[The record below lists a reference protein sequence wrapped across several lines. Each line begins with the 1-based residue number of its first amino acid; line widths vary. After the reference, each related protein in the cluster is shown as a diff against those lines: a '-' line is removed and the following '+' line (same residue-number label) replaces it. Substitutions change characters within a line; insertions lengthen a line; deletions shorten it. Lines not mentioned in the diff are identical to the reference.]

1 MGKIIYK
8 MKKSNYAFVSAL
20 YASRTKGL
28 YSEMYFPIIKYALAK
43 IFAEKK
49 GESVYCTADEVSE
62 FIDDKFGIKIPTI
75 VIAKSVCKIGNNQ
88 NFSLVVYEKGNT
100 FQINGAFYD
109 EDNIEEKERF
119 FSGKLEE
126 IETKYQEFLTQQGC
140 SDDGVTFVQFIADN
154 TDDILGYFENENKK
168 CVNEKYATLILFLQY
183 VHDSDKE
190 LYSIVHQLFWSSI
203 VVAFLKSDKPLVNDS
218 NNGIKTEYFLDTS
231 IILGLL
237 ELSTSLKQTYSK
249 EVCSIILNSGGL
261 LKVNPMTVEEIKYIL
276 EKVEQNGPNPLTD
289 IYDSYTRRKLIP
301 NDLAKIRL
309 NLDKKLLAL
318 QIDVFP
324 KMSRPAVQQVI
335 NDYKGKA
342 VTKLLGEMRNN
353 SQSLYFKDNFR
364 EIHDVYMDDYIKG
377 RRKEKK
383 LNGNI
388 HFMTDNID
396 LVNFCHAQHEDTSY
410 MVSTGKVILDL
421 WMHNKQEID
430 VSDCVLTETMAR
442 CLGLH
447 KSNVRYKI
455 MEVARFY
462 NQTKDD
468 FDPQVYKDFIAHL
481 YRRAKNVIATAEQI
495 SQSGTIPQSIA
506 KLIKEAVE
514 KDNEAYNN
522 SLAMATRKNQELQK
536 ESEKKEK
543 QIENIKNAVADLRD
557 KVDGSNKQIGDLESE
572 KNKLS
577 DSLQQHKNKL
587 LKATAELAQSRQEQ
601 EDAKR
606 KISLFQQKD
615 KCLEKKKILEK
626 ELEPLKL
633 KRKKAF
639 RNSTSKYYMFGGCLC
654 IIFVVVMVIA
664 MFMELLDRW
673 MISIA
678 LAPLSLAI
686 YFYNRKH
693 SLDDR
698 KANREKEAYDNWEIK
713 NPRYRQLVN
722 ELQKL
727 DERLKK
733 INEEMQVST
742 KTNA

>member
-1 MGKIIYK
+1 M
-8 MKKSNYAFVSAL
+8 
-20 YASRTKGL
+20 
-28 YSEMYFPIIKYALAK
+28 
-43 IFAEKK
+43 
-49 GESVYCTADEVSE
+49 
-62 FIDDKFGIKIPTI
+62 
-75 VIAKSVCKIGNNQ
+75 
-88 NFSLVVYEKGNT
+88 
-100 FQINGAFYD
+100 
-109 EDNIEEKERF
+109 
-119 FSGKLEE
+119 
-126 IETKYQEFLTQQGC
+126 
-140 SDDGVTFVQFIADN
+140 
-154 TDDILGYFENENKK
+154 
-168 CVNEKYATLILFLQY
+168 QY
-183 VHDSDKE
+183 VHEADKE
-190 LYSIVHQLFWSSI
+190 LYSVVHQLFWSSI

-218 NNGIKTEYFLDTS
+218 ANGIKTEYFLDTS
-231 IILGLL
+231 IVLGLL

-249 EVCSIILNSGGL
+249 EVCSIIINSGGL

-309 NLDKKLLAL
+309 NLDKKLIAL
-318 QIDVFP
+318 QIEVFP
-324 KMSRPAVQQVI
+324 NMSPTAVQQVI
-335 NDYKGKA
+335 NDYKGKTI
-342 VTKLLGEMRNN
+342 TKLLGDIRSNN
-353 SQSLYFKDNFR
+353 QSSYSKDNFR
-364 EIHDVYMDDYIKG
+364 EIHDVYMDDYIKV
-377 RRKEKK
+377 RRKGKK
-383 LNGNI
+383 LNGNVL
-388 HFMTDNID
+388 FLTDNID
-396 LVNFCHAQHEDTSY
+396 LVNFCHAQHKGTNY

-421 WMHNKQEID
+421 WMHNKQNNNL
-430 VSDCVLTETMAR
+430 SDCVLTETMAR

-468 FDPQVYKDFIAHL
+468 FDPQVYKDFISHL
-481 YRRAKNVIATAEQI
+481 YRRAKNVIATAELI
-495 SQSGTIPQSIA
+495 SQSGAIPQSIA
-506 KLIKEAVE
+506 KLIKEAVD
-514 KDNEAYNN
+514 KDNEVYNN

-557 KVDGSNKQIGDLESE
+557 KVDGSNKQIGNLESE

-577 DSLQQHKNKL
+577 DSLQQHKNEL

-606 KISLFQQKD
+606 KISLFHEKD
-615 KCLEKKKILEK
+615 ECLEKKKILEK

-639 RNSTSKYYMFGGCLC
+639 RNSAPKYYMFRGCLC

-664 MFMELLDRW
+664 VLMKLLDRW

-698 KANREKEAYDNWEIK
+698 KANREQEAYDEWEK
-713 NPRYRQLVN
+713 QNPRYSQIVN
-722 ELQKL
+722 ELHKL
-727 DERLKK
+727 EKRLKE
-733 INEEMQVST
+733 INEEM
-742 KTNA
+742 K

>member
-1 MGKIIYK
+1 

-75 VIAKSVCKIGNNQ
+75 VIAKSVCKIENNQ

-664 MFMELLDRW
+664 VFMELLDRW

>member
-1 MGKIIYK
+1 

-231 IILGLL
+231 IVLGLL

-324 KMSRPAVQQVI
+324 NMSPPAVQQVI

-353 SQSLYFKDNFR
+353 SQSSYFKDNFR

-383 LNGNI
+383 LNGNV

-468 FDPQVYKDFIAHL
+468 FDPQVYKDFISHL
-481 YRRAKNVIATAEQI
+481 YRRAKNVISTAEQI

-506 KLIKEAVE
+506 KLIKEAVY
-514 KDNEAYNN
+514 KDNEVYNN
-522 SLAMATRKNQELQK
+522 SLALATRKNQKLQK
-536 ESEKKEK
+536 ESEEKEK
-543 QIENIKNAVADLRD
+543 QIEDIKNAVANLKD

-577 DSLQQHKNKL
+577 DSLQQHKKEL
-587 LKATAELAQSRQEQ
+587 QKATAELAQSRQEQ

-606 KISLFQQKD
+606 KISLFHQKD
-615 KCLEKKKILEK
+615 ECLEKKKILEK

-639 RNSTSKYYMFGGCLC
+639 RNSTPKYYMFGGCLC

-664 MFMELLDRW
+664 VLMDLLDRW

-727 DERLKK
+727 DERLKE
-733 INEEMQVST
+733 INEDMKVST

>member
-1 MGKIIYK
+1 

-664 MFMELLDRW
+664 VFMELLDRW

-698 KANREKEAYDNWEIK
+698 KANR
-713 NPRYRQLVN
+713 
-722 ELQKL
+722 
-727 DERLKK
+727 
-733 INEEMQVST
+733 
-742 KTNA
+742 

>member
-1 MGKIIYK
+1 

-49 GESVYCTADEVSE
+49 GERVYCTADEVSE
-62 FIDDKFGIKIPTI
+62 FIDDKFGINIPTI

-231 IILGLL
+231 IVLGLL

-324 KMSRPAVQQVI
+324 NMSPPAVQQVI

-353 SQSLYFKDNFR
+353 SQSSYFKDNFR

-383 LNGNI
+383 LNGNV

-468 FDPQVYKDFIAHL
+468 FDPQVYKDFISHL
-481 YRRAKNVIATAEQI
+481 YRRAKNVISTAEQI

-506 KLIKEAVE
+506 KLIKEAVY
-514 KDNEAYNN
+514 KDNEVYNN
-522 SLAMATRKNQELQK
+522 SLALATRKNQKLQK
-536 ESEKKEK
+536 ESEEKEK
-543 QIENIKNAVADLRD
+543 QIEDIKNAVANLKD

-577 DSLQQHKNKL
+577 DSLQQHKKEL
-587 LKATAELAQSRQEQ
+587 QKATAELAQSRQEQ

-606 KISLFQQKD
+606 KISLFHQKD
-615 KCLEKKKILEK
+615 ECLEKKKILEK

-639 RNSTSKYYMFGGCLC
+639 RNSTPKYYMFGGCLG

-664 MFMELLDRW
+664 VLMELLDRW

-727 DERLKK
+727 DERLKE

>member
-1 MGKIIYK
+1 

-20 YASRTKGL
+20 YASKTKGL
-28 YSEMYFPIIKYALAK
+28 YSEMYFPIIKYSLAK
-43 IFAEKK
+43 IFAAKTGGK
-49 GESVYCTADEVSE
+49 VYCTADEVSD

-88 NFSLVVYEKGNT
+88 NFSLVVYEKGHS

-119 FSGKLEE
+119 FSSKLEE

-140 SDDGVTFVQFIADN
+140 SDDGVSFIQFIADN
-154 TDDILGYFENENKK
+154 TDDILGYFENENKN

-183 VHDSDKE
+183 VHEADKE
-190 LYSIVHQLFWSSI
+190 LYSVVHQLFWSSI

-218 NNGIKTEYFLDTS
+218 ANGIKTEYFLDTS
-231 IILGLL
+231 IVLGLL

-249 EVCSIILNSGGL
+249 EVCSIITNSGGL

-309 NLDKKLLAL
+309 NLDKKLIAL
-318 QIDVFP
+318 QIEVFP
-324 KMSRPAVQQVI
+324 NMSPTAVQQVI
-335 NDYKGKA
+335 NDYKGKTI
-342 VTKLLGEMRNN
+342 TKLLGDIRSNN
-353 SQSLYFKDNFR
+353 QSSYSKDNFR

-383 LNGNI
+383 LTGNVL
-388 HFMTDNID
+388 FLTDNID
-396 LVNFCHAQHEDTSY
+396 LVNFCHAQHKGTSY

-421 WMHNKQEID
+421 WMHNKQNND
-430 VSDCVLTETMAR
+430 LSDCVLTETMAR

-468 FDPQVYKDFIAHL
+468 FDPQVYKDFISHL
-481 YRRAKNVIATAEQI
+481 YRRAKNVIATAELI
-495 SQSGTIPQSIA
+495 SQSGAIPQSIA
-506 KLIKEAVE
+506 KLIKEAVD
-514 KDNEAYNN
+514 KDNEVYNN

-577 DSLQQHKNKL
+577 DSLQQHKNEL

-606 KISLFQQKD
+606 KISLFHEKD
-615 KCLEKKKILEK
+615 ECLEKKKILEK

-639 RNSTSKYYMFGGCLC
+639 RNSAPKYYMFGGCLC

-664 MFMELLDRW
+664 GLMELLDKWRT
-673 MISIA
+673 SIA

-686 YFYNRKH
+686 YFFNRKH

-698 KANREKEAYDNWEIK
+698 KANRENEAYDKWEK
-713 NPRYRQLVN
+713 QNPRYRQLVN
-722 ELQKL
+722 ERHKL
-727 DERLKK
+727 DERLKE

-742 KTNA
+742 NNA

>member
-1 MGKIIYK
+1 M
-8 MKKSNYAFVSAL
+8 
-20 YASRTKGL
+20 
-28 YSEMYFPIIKYALAK
+28 
-43 IFAEKK
+43 
-49 GESVYCTADEVSE
+49 
-62 FIDDKFGIKIPTI
+62 
-75 VIAKSVCKIGNNQ
+75 
-88 NFSLVVYEKGNT
+88 
-100 FQINGAFYD
+100 
-109 EDNIEEKERF
+109 
-119 FSGKLEE
+119 
-126 IETKYQEFLTQQGC
+126 
-140 SDDGVTFVQFIADN
+140 
-154 TDDILGYFENENKK
+154 
-168 CVNEKYATLILFLQY
+168 
-183 VHDSDKE
+183 
-190 LYSIVHQLFWSSI
+190 
-203 VVAFLKSDKPLVNDS
+203 AFLKSDKPLVNDS

-231 IILGLL
+231 IVLGLL

-324 KMSRPAVQQVI
+324 NMSPPAVQQVI

-353 SQSLYFKDNFR
+353 SQSSYFKDNFR

-383 LNGNI
+383 LNGNV

-468 FDPQVYKDFIAHL
+468 FDPQVYKDFISHL
-481 YRRAKNVIATAEQI
+481 YRRAKNVISTAEQI

-506 KLIKEAVE
+506 KLIKEAVY
-514 KDNEAYNN
+514 KDNEVYNN
-522 SLAMATRKNQELQK
+522 SLALATRKNQKLQK
-536 ESEKKEK
+536 ESEEKEK
-543 QIENIKNAVADLRD
+543 QIEDIKNAVANLKD

-577 DSLQQHKNKL
+577 DSLQQHKKEL
-587 LKATAELAQSRQEQ
+587 QKATAELAQSRQEQ

-606 KISLFQQKD
+606 KISLFHQKD
-615 KCLEKKKILEK
+615 ECLEKKKILEK

-639 RNSTSKYYMFGGCLC
+639 RNSTPKYYMFGGCLC
-654 IIFVVVMVIA
+654 IIFLVVMVIA
-664 MFMELLDRW
+664 VLMDLLDRW

-727 DERLKK
+727 DERLKE

>member
-1 MGKIIYK
+1 

-664 MFMELLDRW
+664 VFMELLDRW

>member
-1 MGKIIYK
+1 

-49 GESVYCTADEVSE
+49 GERVYCTADEVSE

-231 IILGLL
+231 IVLGLL

-324 KMSRPAVQQVI
+324 NMSPPAVQQVI

-353 SQSLYFKDNFR
+353 SQSSYFKDNFR

-383 LNGNI
+383 LNGNV

-468 FDPQVYKDFIAHL
+468 FDPQVYKDFISHL
-481 YRRAKNVIATAEQI
+481 YRRAKNVISTAEQI
-495 SQSGTIPQSIA
+495 SQSVTIPQSIA
-506 KLIKEAVE
+506 KLIKEAVY
-514 KDNEAYNN
+514 KDNEVYNN
-522 SLAMATRKNQELQK
+522 SLALATRKNQKLQK
-536 ESEKKEK
+536 ESEEKEK
-543 QIENIKNAVADLRD
+543 QIEDIKNAVANLKD

-577 DSLQQHKNKL
+577 DSLQKHKKEL
-587 LKATAELAQSRQEQ
+587 QKATAELVQSRQEQ

-606 KISLFQQKD
+606 KISLFHQKD
-615 KCLEKKKILEK
+615 ECLEKKKILEK

-639 RNSTSKYYMFGGCLC
+639 RNSTPKYYMFGGCLF

-664 MFMELLDRW
+664 VLMDLLDRW

-727 DERLKK
+727 DERLKE

>member
-1 MGKIIYK
+1 

-20 YASRTKGL
+20 YASKTKGL
-28 YSEMYFPIIKYALAK
+28 YSEMYFPIIKYSLAK
-43 IFAEKK
+43 IFAAKTGGK
-49 GESVYCTADEVSE
+49 VYCTADEVSD

-88 NFSLVVYEKGNT
+88 NFSLVVYEKGHS

-119 FSGKLEE
+119 FSSKLEE

-140 SDDGVTFVQFIADN
+140 SDDGVSFIQFIADN
-154 TDDILGYFENENKK
+154 TDDILGYFENENKN

-183 VHDSDKE
+183 VHEADKE
-190 LYSIVHQLFWSSI
+190 LYSVVHQLFWSSI

-218 NNGIKTEYFLDTS
+218 ANGIKTEYFLDTS
-231 IILGLL
+231 IVLGLL

-249 EVCSIILNSGGL
+249 EVCSIITNSGGL

-309 NLDKKLLAL
+309 NLDKKLTAL
-318 QIDVFP
+318 QIEVFP
-324 KMSRPAVQQVI
+324 NMSPTAVQQVI
-335 NDYKGKA
+335 NDYKGKTI
-342 VTKLLGEMRNN
+342 TKLLGDIRSNN
-353 SQSLYFKDNFR
+353 QSSYSKDNFR

-383 LNGNI
+383 LTGNVL
-388 HFMTDNID
+388 FLTDNID
-396 LVNFCHAQHEDTSY
+396 LVNFCHAQHKGTSY

-421 WMHNKQEID
+421 WMHNKQNND
-430 VSDCVLTETMAR
+430 LSDCVLTETMAR

-468 FDPQVYKDFIAHL
+468 FDPQVYKDFISHL
-481 YRRAKNVIATAEQI
+481 YRRAKNVIATAELI
-495 SQSGTIPQSIA
+495 SQSGAIPQSIA
-506 KLIKEAVE
+506 KLIKEAVD
-514 KDNEAYNN
+514 KDNEVYNN

-577 DSLQQHKNKL
+577 DSLQQHKNEL

-606 KISLFQQKD
+606 KISLFHEKD
-615 KCLEKKKILEK
+615 ECLEKKKILEK

-639 RNSTSKYYMFGGCLC
+639 RNSAPKYYMFGGCLC

-664 MFMELLDRW
+664 GLMELLDKWRT
-673 MISIA
+673 SIA

-686 YFYNRKH
+686 YFFNRKH

-698 KANREKEAYDNWEIK
+698 KANRENEAYDKWEK
-713 NPRYRQLVN
+713 QNPRYRQLVN
-722 ELQKL
+722 ERHKL
-727 DERLKK
+727 DERLKE

-742 KTNA
+742 NNA

>member
-1 MGKIIYK
+1 

-49 GESVYCTADEVSE
+49 GERVYCTADEVSE

-154 TDDILGYFENENKK
+154 TDDILGYFENENKN

-231 IILGLL
+231 IVLGLL

-324 KMSRPAVQQVI
+324 NMSPPAVQQVI

-353 SQSLYFKDNFR
+353 SQSSYFKDNFR

-383 LNGNI
+383 LNGNV

-468 FDPQVYKDFIAHL
+468 FDPQVYKDFISHL
-481 YRRAKNVIATAEQI
+481 YRRAKNVISTAEQI

-506 KLIKEAVE
+506 KLIKEAVY
-514 KDNEAYNN
+514 KDNEVYNN
-522 SLAMATRKNQELQK
+522 SLALATRKNQKLQK
-536 ESEKKEK
+536 ESEEKEK
-543 QIENIKNAVADLRD
+543 QIEDIKNAVANLKD

-577 DSLQQHKNKL
+577 DSLQQHKKEL
-587 LKATAELAQSRQEQ
+587 QKATAELAQSRQEQ

-606 KISLFQQKD
+606 KISLFHQKD
-615 KCLEKKKILEK
+615 ECLEKKKILEK

-639 RNSTSKYYMFGGCLC
+639 RNSTPKYYMFGGCLC
-654 IIFVVVMVIA
+654 IIFLVVMVIA
-664 MFMELLDRW
+664 VLMDLLDRW

-727 DERLKK
+727 DERLKE

>member
-1 MGKIIYK
+1 

-49 GESVYCTADEVSE
+49 GERVYCTADDVSE

-231 IILGLL
+231 IVLGLL

-324 KMSRPAVQQVI
+324 NMSPPTVQQVI

-353 SQSLYFKDNFR
+353 SQSSYFKDNFR

-383 LNGNI
+383 LNGNV

-468 FDPQVYKDFIAHL
+468 FDPQVYKDFISHL
-481 YRRAKNVIATAEQI
+481 YRRAKNVISTAEQI

-506 KLIKEAVE
+506 KLIKEAVY
-514 KDNEAYNN
+514 KDNEVYNN
-522 SLAMATRKNQELQK
+522 SLALATRKNQKLQK
-536 ESEKKEK
+536 ESEEKEK
-543 QIENIKNAVADLRD
+543 QIEDIKNAVANLKD

-577 DSLQQHKNKL
+577 DSLQQHKKEL
-587 LKATAELAQSRQEQ
+587 QKATAELAQSRQEQ

-606 KISLFQQKD
+606 KISLFHQKD
-615 KCLEKKKILEK
+615 ECLEKKKILEK

-639 RNSTSKYYMFGGCLC
+639 RNSTPKYYMFGGCLC
-654 IIFVVVMVIA
+654 IIFIVVMVIA
-664 MFMELLDRW
+664 VLIELLDRW

-713 NPRYRQLVN
+713 NPRYRQLIN

-727 DERLKK
+727 DERLKE

>member
-1 MGKIIYK
+1 

-20 YASRTKGL
+20 YASKTKGL
-28 YSEMYFPIIKYALAK
+28 YSEMYFPIIKYSLAK
-43 IFAEKK
+43 IFAAKTG
-49 GESVYCTADEVSE
+49 GEVYCTADEVSD

-75 VIAKSVCKIGNNQ
+75 VIAKSICKIGNNQ
-88 NFSLVVYEKGNT
+88 NFSLVVYEKGHS

-126 IETKYQEFLTQQGC
+126 IETKYQEFLSQQGC

-154 TDDILGYFENENKK
+154 TDDILGYFENENKN

-218 NNGIKTEYFLDTS
+218 DNGIRTEYFLDTS
-231 IILGLL
+231 IVLGLL
-237 ELSTSLKQTYSK
+237 ELSTSLKETYSK
-249 EVCSIILNSGGL
+249 EVCSIIINSGGL

-309 NLDKKLLAL
+309 NLDKKLIAL
-318 QIDVFP
+318 QIEVFP
-324 KMSRPAVQQVI
+324 NMSPTAVQQVI
-335 NDYKGKA
+335 NDYKGKTI
-342 VTKLLGEMRNN
+342 TKLLGDIRSNN
-353 SQSLYFKDNFR
+353 QSSYSKDNFR

-383 LNGNI
+383 LNGNVL
-388 HFMTDNID
+388 FLTDNVD
-396 LVNFCHAQHEDTSY
+396 LVNFCHEQHKDTNY
-410 MVSTGKVILDL
+410 MVSTGKVLLEL
-421 WMHNKQEID
+421 WMHNKQD
-430 VSDCVLTETMAR
+430 NNLSDCVLTETMAR

-468 FDPQVYKDFIAHL
+468 FDPQVYKDFISHL
-481 YRRAKNVIATAEQI
+481 YRRAKNVIATAELI
-495 SQSGTIPQSIA
+495 SQSGAIPQSIA
-506 KLIKEAVE
+506 KLIKEAVD
-514 KDNEAYNN
+514 KDNEVYNN

-577 DSLQQHKNKL
+577 DSLQQHKNDL

-601 EDAKR
+601 ENAKR
-606 KISLFQQKD
+606 KISLFHEKD
-615 KCLEKKKILEK
+615 ECLEKKKILEK

-639 RNSTSKYYMFGGCLC
+639 RNSTPKYYMFGGCLC
-654 IIFVVVMVIA
+654 IIFIVVMVIA
-664 MFMELLDRW
+664 VLMELLDRW

-686 YFYNRKH
+686 FCFNRKH

-698 KANREKEAYDNWEIK
+698 KANREMEAYDKWEK
-713 NPRYRQLVN
+713 QNPRYSQIVN

-727 DERLKK
+727 EERLKE
-733 INEEMQVST
+733 INEEM
-742 KTNA
+742 K